1 MDFPNDVLHHINVAV
16 VVMILKTTHGYTFES
31 SDDIKDAGMSDE
43 MWVMSEK
50 LHDILIECL
59 GTEDSVLKFINWFF
73 DGIRKSF
80 GSKSNINDDSL
91 SLPDICFQ
99 CERPYTNGGW
109 CRYCESY
116 LFEANFKNWSTGC
129 VELNKL
135 IRQSQLN
142 SINDKNFLK
151 WIPFSEFKHL
161 KDIGSGGF
169 STMYSARWSNDPLDG
184 TLQQWVTNMEIQ
196 IILDYVKS
204 HDVHFTEDDWN
215 SILSEFMKKMKI
227 IFESRKTL
235 KCKPLTETG
244 DAESIK
250 GSTKSSRISSRI
262 NSRVNSLRL
271 KRKDSFSKI
280 KGLFKSLKKSN
291 SSIRS
296 SPSSDSV
303 NTTSKKMIKS
313 VPVTTSPL
321 KKRLYQTVALKRLNN
336 STNISSK
343 FMKEFIT
350 NQLALNSDRILRCF
364 GFTQDPETND
374 YLLALQYANDGD
386 LNQYLRKNFVTIDWW
401 QRLEILREIV
411 RGIKDIHDINLV
423 HHNLHGGN
431 ILRHVENSST
441 NYLIADFGL
450 YFPSDSTDKSIGSKI
465 FGVLP
470 FIAPEV
476 LSGRIYTKASDIY
489 SLGIIMWQITSGIPP
504 FLGRPY
510 DSNLAKDICEGL
522 RPDIINGTPDRYIDL
537 MKRCWD
543 SNPNN
548 RPNIDSILE
557 FTLSRKDNLGP
568 FTEAEKFRLKT
579 LNNSSNQNSNSDL
592 DSDLIFPSSKLL
604 DFNNLPEPKNSKIST
619 FKSDNSDISLN
630 SADDLKFS
638 ENKPQGNH
646 QMNLSID
653 SAGMLV

>member
-1 MDFPNDVLHHINVAV
+1 MDFPNYVLHHINVSV
-16 VVMILKTTHGYTFES
+16 VLLILKTTHGYTFES

-343 FMKEFIT
+343 FMKE
-350 NQLALNSDRILRCF
+350 LALNSDRILRCF

-450 YFPSDSTDKSIGSKI
+450 YFPSDSTDKSIG
-465 FGVLP
+465 
-470 FIAPEV
+470 
-476 LSGRIYTKASDIY
+476 
-489 SLGIIMWQITSGIPP
+489 
-504 FLGRPY
+504 
-510 DSNLAKDICEGL
+510 
-522 RPDIINGTPDRYIDL
+522 
-537 MKRCWD
+537 
-543 SNPNN
+543 
-548 RPNIDSILE
+548 
-557 FTLSRKDNLGP
+557 
-568 FTEAEKFRLKT
+568 
-579 LNNSSNQNSNSDL
+579 
-592 DSDLIFPSSKLL
+592 
-604 DFNNLPEPKNSKIST
+604 
-619 FKSDNSDISLN
+619 
-630 SADDLKFS
+630 
-638 ENKPQGNH
+638 NH

>member
-1 MDFPNDVLHHINVAV
+1 MDFPTDVLHHINVAV

-31 SDDIKDAGMSDE
+31 LDDIKDTGMSDE

-91 SLPDICFQ
+91 SLPEICFQ

-109 CRYCESY
+109 CRYCEAY
-116 LFEANFKNWSTGC
+116 LFEANFKNWSTGS

-169 STMYSARWSNDPLDG
+169 SNMYSARWSNDPLDG

-215 SILSEFMKKMKI
+215 AILSEFMKKMKT

-244 DAESIK
+244 DAESTK

-280 KGLFKSLKKSN
+280 KGLFKSLKKKSN

-303 NTTSKKMIKS
+303 YSTSKKMIKS

-343 FMKEFIT
+343 FMKEFIS

-374 YLLALQYANDGD
+374 YLLALQYAND
-386 LNQYLRKNFVTIDWW
+386 
-401 QRLEILREIV
+401 
-411 RGIKDIHDINLV
+411 
-423 HHNLHGGN
+423 
-431 ILRHVENSST
+431 
-441 NYLIADFGL
+441 
-450 YFPSDSTDKSIGSKI
+450 
-465 FGVLP
+465 
-470 FIAPEV
+470 
-476 LSGRIYTKASDIY
+476 
-489 SLGIIMWQITSGIPP
+489 
-504 FLGRPY
+504 
-510 DSNLAKDICEGL
+510 AKDICEGL
-522 RPDIINGTPDRYIDL
+522 RPDIITGTPDRYIDL

-579 LNNSSNQNSNSDL
+579 LNNSNQNSNSDL
-592 DSDLIFPSSKLL
+592 DSVLIFPSSKLL
-604 DFNNLPEPKNSKIST
+604 DFNNLPEPKNSKIVP
-619 FKSDNSDISLN
+619 FKSGTSDLSLN

-646 QMNLSID
+646 QINLSID
-653 SAGMLV
+653 SAVGISPMK